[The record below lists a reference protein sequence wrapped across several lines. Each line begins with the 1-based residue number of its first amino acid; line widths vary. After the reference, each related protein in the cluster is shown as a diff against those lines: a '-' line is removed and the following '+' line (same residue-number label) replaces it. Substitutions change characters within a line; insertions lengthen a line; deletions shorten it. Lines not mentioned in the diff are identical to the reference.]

1 MLPDSFG
8 SCRLSSG
15 ALSVQV
21 ATMSSNVTPAA
32 HPCLSRNSLINSRNL
47 RDKCSNNSK
56 LHVGGL
62 LRRRNKWTNCKM
74 RDVGIVMLSAMAIE
88 ELSSGTETQHL
99 TQSYSVLLPVYLSL
113 KNKGYTERFVS
124 F

>member
-1 MLPDSFG
+1 
-8 SCRLSSG
+8 
-15 ALSVQV
+15 
-21 ATMSSNVTPAA
+21 
-32 HPCLSRNSLINSRNL
+32 
-47 RDKCSNNSK
+47 
-56 LHVGGL
+56 
-62 LRRRNKWTNCKM
+62 M

-113 KNKGYTERFVS
+113 KNKEHTEGFVS